1 MKASAS
7 GRVRKYR
14 GASRS
19 AAGRPSVRPHAIQ
32 HRSRVGRAGPRVE
45 AADQSAMTTS
55 RKLRG

>member
-1 MKASAS
+1 MRASAC
-7 GRVRKYR
+7 GRVRKYSGR
-14 GASRS
+14 GRGR
-19 AAGRPSVRPHAIQ
+19 AGRPACPHASQ

>member
-1 MKASAS
+1 MKPSAS

-14 GASRS
+14 GASRA
-19 AAGRPSVRPHAIQ
+19 AAGRPSLGPHATQ
-32 HRSRVGRAGPRVE
+32 HRSGVGRAGPRVE